1 MEAWPALPSATPVCS
16 ALRASYM
23 PLQLLLLLLLL
34 CSVLPSAPHGR
45 GARSR
50 SAALSAAA
58 GACPEIDR
66 PRLLSID
73 CIPARSG
80 VASACGSLPWSIVLP
95 AVATM
100 LAPPSAQ
107 PLTRSATR
115 RCDANCAAGSAGWWG
130 SAADRCRRRRLRPS
144 IKAAR
149 ASLDAPEQ
157 QQPKPPAAASPPTRP
172 SRLFS
177 NLNPSSLKH
186 EPGSVLGAAA
196 LVAGTTVGAGILAL
210 PAVTAESGFA
220 ASSAAL
226 VGGWLFS
233 VGECFL
239 EGRKRCDCWLSCI
252 DWLPATCEVAMLLPT
267 PRPVD
272 RALQQRAC

>member
-1 MEAWPALPSATPVCS
+1 
-16 ALRASYM
+16 M
-23 PLQLLLLLLLL
+23 PLQLLLLMLL

-45 GARSR
+45 GARSH

-58 GACPEIDR
+58 GACPEITGR
-66 PRLLSID
+66 ACCPLIVFL
-73 CIPARSG
+73 ARSV
-80 VASACGSLPWSIVLP
+80 VASAVADSLAACPGAQCLA

-107 PLTRSATR
+107 PPTRSATR

-144 IKAAR
+144 ITAAR

-177 NLNPSSLKH
+177 NLNPSSLEH

-210 PAVTAESGFA
+210 PAVTAQSGFA

-233 VGECFL
+233 VGEWWA
-239 EGRKRCDCWLSCI
+239 GRERCG
-252 DWLPATCEVAMLLPT
+252 LL
-267 PRPVD
+267 
-272 RALQQRAC
+272 AQLL